1 MVLAGKRLLFWAF
14 AVVFIL
20 MVPLVAMQ
28 FTGEV
33 NWTVLDFVAMGT
45 GLMSIGLVYELIV
58 RKSNQKTY
66 RIAFGVAIAAIFL
79 LFWINGAVGIIGNE
93 GQPAN
98 LLYGLVIGV
107 VLIGALLARFKARGM
122 AKTLFTAAAVQMLV
136 PVIAFF
142 IWPPGVASWSPGV
155 LGVFILTAFFAFLFT
170 VSALLFKRAS
180 TS

>member
-1 MVLAGKRLLFWAF
+1 MCIR
-14 AVVFIL
+14 
-20 MVPLVAMQ
+20 
-28 FTGEV
+28 
-33 NWTVLDFVAMGT
+33 D
-45 GLMSIGLVYELIV
+45 S
-58 RKSNQKTY
+58 QKTY

-98 LLYGLVIGV
+98 MLYGLVIGV

-155 LGVFILTAFFAFLFT
+155 LGVCLY
-170 VSALLFKRAS
+170 
-180 TS
+180 

>member
-1 MVLAGKRLLFWAF
+1 MVLAGKRLLFWAIS
-14 AVVFIL
+14 VVLIL
-20 MVPLVAMQ
+20 MIPLVAMQ

-33 NWTVLDFVAMGT
+33 NWGILDFAVMGT

-98 LLYGLVIGV
+98 MLYSLVIGV

-122 AKTLFTAAAVQMLV
+122 AITLITAAAVQMLV
-136 PVIAFF
+136 PVIALV

-155 LGVFILTAFFAFLFT
+155 LGVFILTAFFAFLLT

>member
-1 MVLAGKRLLFWAF
+1 MVLAVKRLLFWAF
-14 AVVFIL
+14 AVVLIL

-28 FTGEV
+28 FTVEV
-33 NWTVLDFVAMGT
+33 NWTMLDFVVMGT

-98 LLYGLVIGV
+98 MLYGLVIGV
-107 VLIGALLARFKARGM
+107 VLIGALLVRFKARGM
-122 AKTLFTAAAVQMLV
+122 AITLFTAAAIQMLV
-136 PVIAFF
+136 PVIALF
-142 IWPPGVASWSPGV
+142 IWPPDVTSWSPGV
-155 LGVFILTAFFAFLFT
+155 LGVFILTAFFAFLLT